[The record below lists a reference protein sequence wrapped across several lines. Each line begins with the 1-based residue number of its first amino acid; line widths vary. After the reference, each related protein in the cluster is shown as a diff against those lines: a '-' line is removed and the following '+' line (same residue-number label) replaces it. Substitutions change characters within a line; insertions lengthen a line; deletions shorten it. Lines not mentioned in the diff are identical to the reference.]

1 MGKPLKMIM
10 TFDNEDDH
18 YHHDD
23 HYFGDDHFK
32 IRACDNFFFVG
43 VVVMIMNS
51 MYFVGVVGIV
61 FDPALLVRRKLNL

>member
-1 MGKPLKMIM
+1 MTCGFFSGSASRREKDVGKPLKMIM

-43 VVVMIMNS
+43 VVVI
-51 MYFVGVVGIV
+51 IT
-61 FDPALLVRRKLNL
+61 R